1 MRGKSALWLLIVF
14 VLLLPGCSKQNIQT
28 EDIVFAF
35 TCKIDV
41 ESDCGG
47 MTCSF
52 TRAGPQNA
60 NIGIL
65 SGDAEGLD
73 YDWNGDGFTVA
84 YGGLSVKDGSCVLP
98 DTSFAS
104 LLVGSL
110 DRAQQ
115 DGALTKSRGGE
126 FSGRSGGFDFLLKA
140 DVSTGRITEL
150 SVPEKSL
157 KVKFYEYKADEE
169 L

>member
-1 MRGKSALWLLIVF
+1 MRRKSALWLLAVC
-14 VLLLPGCSKQNIQT
+14 VLFFSGCSKQNFQA

-35 TCKIDV
+35 SCKIDV
-41 ESDCGG
+41 ESDDGG

-52 TRAGPQNA
+52 SRTGPQSA

-73 YDWNGDGFTVA
+73 FDWNGDGFTTA
-84 YGGLSVKDGSCVLP
+84 YGGLSVKNGSCVLP

-115 DGALTKSRGGE
+115 DGALTKSHGGE
-126 FSGRSGGFDFLLKA
+126 FSGRSGGFDFILIA
-140 DVSTGRITEL
+140 DVSTGRIAEL
-150 SVPEKSL
+150 SVPEKNL
-157 KVKFYEYKADEE
+157 KVKFYEYKVQE